1 MTTDRDVGR
10 EAERLAR
17 EHLESQGL
25 RTLAQNYRCRAGE
38 IDLIMREA
46 DVVVF
51 VEVRYRGYGSLVGGA
66 ESVDHRKQRK
76 LLATARHFQQRNE
89 SAWKGACRFDVVAI
103 AGTTTSA
110 KIQWIRNAF
119 AA

>member
-1 MTTDRDVGR
+1 MGTRDVGR
-10 EAERLAR
+10 DAERLAR
-17 EHLESQGL
+17 EHLESRGL
-25 RTLAQNYRCRAGE
+25 HTLVQNYRCRAGE
-38 IDLIMREA
+38 IDLIMRDA

-51 VEVRYRGYGSLVGGA
+51 VEVRYRGCGNLVSA
-66 ESVDHRKQRK
+66 ADSVDHRKQKK

-103 AGTTTSA
+103 AGTRTGA
-110 KIQWIRNAF
+110 EIQWIRDAF